1 MKGWGLVIGVLAGV
15 ALVAIA
21 LKALPPGIV
30 VVVTLGGCAYGTY
43 RFNLRKKAM
52 EANLEPGA
60 LGLQRADGDTFG
72 LAGLPL
78 QLLRRGSGA
87 GGVDNVLWGSWR
99 AEDVRV
105 FDFRYTSN
113 DDGDRRFSCALV
125 ALERD
130 VPAVV
135 VEPKMFFT
143 PHAERGQLS
152 VIEMEDRAFGETFD
166 VRAEDPRLA
175 GSLFDDDT
183 RQWMER
189 QNDMAFEMNGR
200 MLLAYVQWER
210 RDLFALL
217 EAAAEL
223 GRRLSVGHLP
233 ESGLPGPERPT
244 ASPTASKESEGS
256 PDVPA

>member
-1 MKGWGLVIGVLAGV
+1 MKGWGLVIGLLAAV
-15 ALVAIA
+15 ALVAVA

-30 VVVTLGGCAYGTY
+30 VVAALGGCAYGSY
-43 RFNLRKKAM
+43 RFSRRRKAV

-60 LGLQRADGDTFG
+60 LGLQRADGDPFG

-78 QLLRRGSGA
+78 ELLRRGSIS

-99 AEDVRV
+99 AEDVRA
-105 FDFRYTSN
+105 FDFRYTS
-113 DDGDRRFSCALV
+113 DSDGDRRVTCVLI

-130 VPAVV
+130 VPPVV

-143 PHAERGQLS
+143 PHAERGQLP
-152 VIEMEDRAFGETFD
+152 VVEMEDRAFEETFD
-166 VRAEDPRLA
+166 VRAEDPRLVA
-175 GSLFDDDT
+175 SLLDDDT
-183 RQWMER
+183 RRWMER

-210 RDLFALL
+210 RDLFPLL

-223 GRRLSVGHLP
+223 GRRLSVGLVP
-233 ESGLPGPERPT
+233 ESGRPGPKRPT
-244 ASPTASKESEGS
+244 ASMESEGS

>member
-1 MKGWGLVIGVLAGV
+1 MKGWGFVIGLLAAV
-15 ALVAIA
+15 ALVAVA
-21 LKALPPGIV
+21 LKTLPPGILV
-30 VVVTLGGCAYGTY
+30 VAALGGWAYGTY
-43 RFNLRKKAM
+43 WFNLRKKAVKTD
-52 EANLEPGA
+52 LEPGA
-60 LGLQRADGDTFG
+60 LGLQRADGDPFG

-78 QLLRRGSGA
+78 ELLRRASGGGS
-87 GGVDNVLWGSWR
+87 VDNVLWGSWR

-105 FDFRYTSN
+105 FDFLYTSK
-113 DDGDRRFSCALV
+113 DDGDRRFTCALI
-125 ALERD
+125 ALEGD
-130 VPAVV
+130 APSVV

-152 VIEMEDRAFGETFD
+152 VVEMEDRAFGETFD
-166 VRAEDPRLA
+166 VRAQDPRLA
-175 GSLFDDDT
+175 ASVFDDDT

-200 MLLAYVQWER
+200 MLLTYVQWER

-223 GRRLSVGHLP
+223 GRRLSAGLVP
-233 ESGLPGPERPT
+233 ESGRPGPKR
-244 ASPTASKESEGS
+244 STASKESEGS